1 MIVIHSIKQ
10 KIFTHATQTLG
21 FDDCRFTDPFLQ
33 DHLEESKKW
42 LAQNFHGDMKYL
54 EDHLKFKENPDLLL
68 AGVQSAI
75 VLIKNYKNTSVR
87 RLEGEFKIARYAAG
101 KDYHLVM
108 KERLEKLIGFLKKEN
123 PGMECYAGVD
133 SRPLAERSLALK
145 AGIGFRGKNTMVIKP
160 GLGSY
165 FFIGVILTNYS
176 FENDSAL
183 NWNCGN
189 CRLCLDACPTQA
201 LSEPY
206 SLNAT
211 KCISYKTI
219 EQKDPLRQEELKKT
233 EGWIFGCDIC
243 QEVCPYNHGRTPLS
257 DWKEFQPNAGV
268 GFDFFRNLSFLNAS
282 IGNPDKI
289 NGSPT
294 KNLPAGRQAFGGES
308 IPKDTPL
315 YRSRKRVVPNFKL
328 ARQTN

>member
-1 MIVIHSIKQ
+1 MIALHSTKQ
-10 KIFTHATQTLG
+10 KIFEHATQSLG
-21 FDDCRFTDPFLQ
+21 FDDCRFCDPYLGGEL
-33 DHLEESKKW
+33 DETRDW

-54 EDHLKFKENPDLLL
+54 EEHLKFKENPELLL
-68 AGVQSAI
+68 PGVKSAI

-87 RLEGEFKIARYAAG
+87 RLEGDFKIARYAVG
-101 KDYHLVM
+101 KDYHFVM
-108 KERLEKLIGFLKKEN
+108 KEHLEKLVDFLKKEN
-123 PGMECYAGVD
+123 PGMECYTGVD

-145 AGIGFRGKNTMVIKP
+145 AGICFRGKNTMVIKP

-165 FFIGVILTNYS
+165 FFIGVILTNHS

-201 LSEPY
+201 LSDY

-219 EQKDPLRQEELKKT
+219 EQKTPLTQEELKKT
-233 EGWIFGCDIC
+233 NGWIFGCDIC
-243 QEVCPYNHGRTPLS
+243 QEICPYNHGRTPLT
-257 DWKEFQPNAGV
+257 DWKEFEPEAGV
-268 GFDFFRNLSFLNAS
+268 GFDFFARH
-282 IGNPDKI
+282 D
-289 NGSPT
+289 
-294 KNLPAGRQAFGGES
+294 S

-315 YRSRKRVVPNFKL
+315 YRSRKRVLPNFKL